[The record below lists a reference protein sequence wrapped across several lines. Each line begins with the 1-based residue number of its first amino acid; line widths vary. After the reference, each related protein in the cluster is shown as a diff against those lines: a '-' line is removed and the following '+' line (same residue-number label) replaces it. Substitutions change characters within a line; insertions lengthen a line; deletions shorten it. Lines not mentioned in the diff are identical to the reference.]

1 MSAFIN
7 TIQGTITS
15 FDDTIIVSVI
25 EINTIDDLVQLSIT
39 NVDSSN
45 HTQLNKTQLKLLI
58 TTLNNLL

>member
-39 NVDSSN
+39 NVDSSS